1 MEQQLRGTVRGSDGF
16 EERAALWSNQQIRGI
31 SVSKGIALSEDQP
44 DRNINELIDLADQR
58 MYADKREYYI
68 KTGRHH
74 RH

>member
-44 DRNINELIDLADQR
+44 DMNKLIDLADQR

-68 KTGRHH
+68 KTGKHH